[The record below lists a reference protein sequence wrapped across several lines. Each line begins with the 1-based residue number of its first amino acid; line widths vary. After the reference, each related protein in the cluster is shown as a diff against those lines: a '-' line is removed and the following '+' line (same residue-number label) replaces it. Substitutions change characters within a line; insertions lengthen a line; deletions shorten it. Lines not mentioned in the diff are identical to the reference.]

1 MQKGKGSSEL
11 HIQVMSCVA
20 QYDAVQSSIILSHDI
35 LHQCLS
41 SNNEW
46 WPSYRHLFCYMSC
59 KNTLTNPNTSRF
71 AEVDL
76 VCETN
81 IIPSSNFNKNLCGSI
96 YHVFRWCG
104 YLILVQPNFS
114 FILKNKFAMITYQ
127 IFLNFLVASSSLL
140 TLLDFSWTRMHM
152 YISFQVE

>member
-1 MQKGKGSSEL
+1 MLHQYLTSLMQCVAMRKFPSFESIHDSIVSQARPTCAKRERSSEL
-11 HIQVMSCVA
+11 HIQVMSSVA

-46 WPSYRHLFCYMSC
+46 WPSCRHLFCYMSC

-71 AEVDL
+71 VEVDL

-81 IIPSSNFNKNLCGSI
+81 MIPSSNF
-96 YHVFRWCG
+96 
-104 YLILVQPNFS
+104 
-114 FILKNKFAMITYQ
+114 
-127 IFLNFLVASSSLL
+127 
-140 TLLDFSWTRMHM
+140 
-152 YISFQVE
+152 